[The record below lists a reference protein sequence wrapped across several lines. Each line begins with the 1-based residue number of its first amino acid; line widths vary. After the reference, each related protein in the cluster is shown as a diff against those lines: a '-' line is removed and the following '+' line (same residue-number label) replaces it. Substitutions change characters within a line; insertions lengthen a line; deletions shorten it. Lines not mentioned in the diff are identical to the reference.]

1 MITDVAQRGGVNANH
16 KVNYELRELHKINSN
31 NDSCH

>member
-1 MITDVAQRGGVNANH
+1 MITDVAQGLNANH
-16 KVNYELRELHKINSN
+16 KVNYELRELHKLISN